1 MSNDYILPHLSPAPP
16 APRLA
21 ISTASLAG
29 SLEDKLGAA
38 AAAGFSSVELLA
50 GDLVMS
56 YLAPRRIR
64 AEAARLGMS
73 IETYQP
79 LHVEAQ
85 APDGFAGQ
93 LRRAERA
100 LDVVTDLGAAVL
112 LLCSSTSAD
121 GIDDDDTAAAQLHRL
136 AELAAD
142 RGVRLA
148 YEAVPWGRV
157 ASHEHAWRLVQAVDH
172 PALGLCLDSFHV
184 LSAAN
189 DASTIEEIPASRIF
203 HVQLAD
209 APRLH
214 LVDRAWSLHHRTYP
228 GQGVLDVAGFV
239 RRLADGGYAGPMALE
254 VFNDVHQQEDPRYA
268 ATGAMRA
275 MRSFTELVG
284 DLGGGT
290 RRSTN
295 LFNVDLPPS
304 PLLAGFAF
312 VEVAVDDVSA
322 PVVEEAIGA
331 LGFRRTGRHR
341 SKPVDLWEQG
351 DARLLLNRSPHRS
364 VEPAT
369 AAVCAVAVESSDPR
383 GSAARASR
391 LFASRLPRLRA
402 PDEAE
407 LESAAAPDGTAVFF
421 CDSSAEGAWTS
432 DFASDLA
439 TSDPDAL
446 LSAID
451 HVSLAESIDDF
462 DQTALFYRSVL
473 GLGAGETAEV
483 TAPFGLIRTWSAADA
498 SRSVRVSL
506 STAPLRRGGWAP
518 TVVNPQ
524 HIGLTTRD
532 AVACASALREAG
544 VRILQIPDNY
554 YDDLA
559 VRSEVE
565 PSLLD
570 ALRQHSILHDRDER
584 GEYLHFFTEIVA
596 SRLFFEVVQR
606 IGDYDGLGATQ
617 STALRMAGHRRQRL
631 RVVSGDEPPSAGAP
645 GEARHD
651 YSLAHLTALSLS
663 PPELVDA
670 AASGGYRYV
679 GLRLTKVT
687 MEEPHYPLTYDPAL
701 MRATK
706 TRLAA
711 TGVEVLDVELARL
724 ASGDRP
730 RDFTRFLEAA
740 AELGAR
746 HVITQLPDADLA
758 RKTDKFAELCELA
771 RPLGLTIDLEFPSW
785 TETPDLGEATKVLR
799 AADQPNAGLLVD
811 LLHFARSRSSLED
824 LRDLPREWF
833 HFVHVCDAPAEIPD
847 TTEGLI
853 HTARFER
860 LFPGEGGIDV
870 HGILD
875 ALPPGL
881 PYALEIPRATLAV
894 QVGAKEHA
902 RLAIAAAR
910 RHLDHRATRTG

>member
-1 MSNDYILPHLSPAPP
+1 VSDDYVLPRLTPAAP

-38 AAAGFSSVELLA
+38 AAAGFSSIELL
-50 GDLVMS
+50 GSDLVMS

-73 IETYQP
+73 VETFQP

-85 APDGFAGQ
+85 PDGLFDRQ

-100 LDVVTDLGAAVL
+100 LDVVTDLGASVL
-112 LLCSSTSAD
+112 LLCSSASAD
-121 GIDDDDTAAAQLHRL
+121 GIDDDDTAADQLRRL
-136 AELAAD
+136 ADLAEG

-157 ASHEHAWRLVQAVDH
+157 ASHEHAWRLVRAVDH

-184 LSAAN
+184 LSAVN
-189 DASTIEEIPASRIF
+189 DASIVDEIPTASIF

-284 DLGGGT
+284 DLGGT
-290 RRSTN
+290 THRSTG
-295 LFNVDLPPS
+295 LFNVALPAPP
-304 PLLAGFAF
+304 PLSGFAF
-312 VEVAVDDVSA
+312 VEIAVDDVSA
-322 PVVEEAIGA
+322 AVVEEAVGA

-351 DARLLLNRSPHRS
+351 DARLLINRAPHRS

-383 GSAARASR
+383 ASAARASR

-402 PDEAE
+402 PDEVE
-407 LESAAAPDGTAVFF
+407 IESVAAPDGTAVFF
-421 CDSSAEGAWTS
+421 CDSSVDGSWIA
-432 DFASDLA
+432 DFGLPQAA
-439 TSDPDAL
+439 PDADVL

-473 GLGAGETAEV
+473 GLGAGATAEV

-498 SRSVRVSL
+498 SRRVRVSL

-524 HIGLTTRD
+524 HIGLTTPD
-532 AVACASALREAG
+532 AVRCAMSLRDAG
-544 VRILQIPDNY
+544 VRILPIPDNY

-559 VRSEVE
+559 ADTDVE
-565 PSLLD
+565 PTLLESM
-570 ALRQHSILHDRDER
+570 RQNSILHDRDEH
-584 GEYLHFFTEIVA
+584 GEYLHFYTEIVA

-606 IGDYDGLGATQ
+606 IGDYDGLGATR

-631 RVVSGDEPPSAGAP
+631 RVVSGGEGRAVDESWQD
-645 GEARHD
+645 RHD

-663 PPELVDA
+663 PPELVEA

-701 MRATK
+701 MRATR

-730 RDFTRFLEAA
+730 RDFLRFLEAG
-740 AELGAR
+740 AELGAK
-746 HVITQLPDADLA
+746 HVITQLPDSDFA
-758 RKTDKFAELCELA
+758 RKTDKFAELCQLA
-771 RPLGLTIDLEFPSW
+771 RPLGLTVDLEFPSW
-785 TETPDLGEATKVLR
+785 TETPSLGEAARVLR
-799 AADQPNAGLLVD
+799 AADQPNAGMLVD
-811 LLHFARSRSSLED
+811 LLHFARSGSSIEE
-824 LRDLPREWF
+824 LRGLPPEWF

-847 TTEGLI
+847 ATEELI

-870 HGILD
+870 HAILD
-875 ALPPGL
+875 ALPSGL
-881 PYALEIPRATLAV
+881 PYALEIPRATLSV

-902 RLAIAAAR
+902 RLAIAASR
-910 RHLDHRATRTG
+910 RHLDTARSRST

>member
-1 MSNDYILPHLSPAPP
+1 MSSDYILPRLAPASP

-29 SLEDKLGAA
+29 SLEDKLAAA
-38 AAAGFSSVELLA
+38 AAAGFSSIEMLA
-50 GDLVMS
+50 SDLVMS

-64 AEAARLGMS
+64 AEAARLGMGV
-73 IETYQP
+73 ETYQP

-85 APDGFAGQ
+85 SESSFQGQ

-112 LLCSSTSAD
+112 LLCSTSSAD

-136 AELAAD
+136 AELAD
-142 RGVRLA
+142 SRGVRLA

-157 ASHEHAWRLVQAVDH
+157 ASHDHARRLVEAVDH

-189 DASTIEEIPASRIF
+189 DASIIDEIPASRIF

-239 RRLADGGYAGPMALE
+239 RRLAEGGYAGPMALE

-284 DLGGGT
+284 DLGND
-290 RRSTN
+290 RRSTS

-304 PLLAGFAF
+304 PPLSGFAF

-322 PVVEEAIGA
+322 TVVEGAIAA

-341 SKPVDLWEQG
+341 SKPVELWEQG

-369 AAVCAVAVESSDPR
+369 AAVCAVAVESSDP
-383 GSAARASR
+383 GASATRASR

-402 PDEAE
+402 PDEVE
-407 LESAAAPDGTAVFF
+407 IESVAAPDGTAVFF
-421 CDSSAEGAWTS
+421 CDTSAENAWIT
-432 DFASDLA
+432 DFGLQQPTTDGGG
-439 TSDPDAL
+439 L
-446 LSAID
+446 LSAVD

-473 GLGAGETAEV
+473 GLGAGVTAEV

-498 SRSVRVSL
+498 SRRVRVSL
-506 STAPLRRGGWAP
+506 TTAPLRRGGWAP

-532 AVACASALREAG
+532 AVRSAAALSDAG
-544 VRILQIPDNY
+544 VRILPIPDNY

-559 VRSEVE
+559 ARADVE
-565 PSLLD
+565 PTL
-570 ALRQHSILHDRDER
+570 LRQMREYSILHDRDER

-631 RVVSGDEPPSAGAP
+631 RVVAGGEPPAADRAGSD
-645 GEARHD
+645 RHD

-663 PPELVDA
+663 PPELVEA
-670 AASGGYRYV
+670 AAAGGYRYV

-730 RDFTRFLEAA
+730 RDFLRFLEAG
-740 AELGAR
+740 AELGAK
-746 HVITQLPDADLA
+746 HVITQLPDSDFA
-758 RKTDKFAELCELA
+758 RKTDKFAELCQLA
-771 RPLGLTIDLEFPSW
+771 LPLGLTIDLEFPSW
-785 TETPDLGEATKVLR
+785 TETPSLGEAARVLR
-799 AADQPNAGLLVD
+799 AADQPNAGMLID
-811 LLHFARSRSSLED
+811 LLHFARSGSSIED
-824 LRDLPREWF
+824 LRDLPPEWF
-833 HFVHVCDAPAEIPD
+833 HFVHVCDAPGDIPD
-847 TTEGLI
+847 TTEELI

-870 HGILD
+870 HGILG

-902 RLAIAAAR
+902 RLAITAAR
-910 RHLDHRATRTG
+910 QHLDGLRVRAT